1 MRAFSVVSTAS
12 RGNIGTTPYWSQR
25 RQKSCF
31 TVILRQSQRQS
42 SERQYRRQRDPTIN
56 NALTAGVAG
65 GGVTVV
71 VSSSHD
77 QTPNPAAPSSLNQQ
91 ENKDAS
97 TGNKKND
104 RVQFS
109 WVHFLAGGTGGM
121 VGALVTSPLD
131 VVKTRLQ
138 SSLYKNAISGSTNV
152 PRSGVMSVLG
162 HIKDTFVLLGHI
174 YTHEGPR
181 ALYKG
186 LGPNLVGVIPARA
199 IAFATYGNGKKY
211 LTALN
216 NGNETAL
223 VHLASA
229 AIAGV
234 VTATAT
240 NPIWMVKTRMQLQSE
255 GKQRIYRNS
264 LHCVIE
270 ILRTEGIRGLYKG
283 LAASLLGVTEG
294 AIQWVIYEH
303 LKKAFAERRAQLT
316 QVSNSDGYQVGG
328 KNIEEWGE
336 YLGAAGTAKF
346 VASAITYPHEVL
358 RTRMRQTP
366 QGNEAVKYTGL
377 VQTFRLV
384 LKEEGI
390 AALYGGL
397 TAHMLRVVPNAAIM
411 FFCYEA
417 ILHRF
422 G

>member
-1 MRAFSVVSTAS
+1 MATTA
-12 RGNIGTTPYWSQR
+12 GTT
-25 RQKSCF
+25 
-31 TVILRQSQRQS
+31 
-42 SERQYRRQRDPTIN
+42 
-56 NALTAGVAG
+56 AG
-65 GGVTVV
+65 GVV
-71 VSSSHD
+71 VAVSNPHNSASTSTSSGPMD
-77 QTPNPAAPSSLNQQ
+77 GQA
-91 ENKDAS
+91 NKDVPTRNIS
-97 TGNKKND
+97 K

-138 SSLYKNAISGSTNV
+138 SSLYKDTLAGSTAVN
-152 PRSGVMSVLG
+152 RTGIMSVLG
-162 HIKDTFVLLGHI
+162 HIKDTFFLLGHI
-174 YTHEGPR
+174 YTHESPR

-199 IAFATYGNGKKY
+199 INFAAYGNGKKY
-211 LTALN
+211 FTELN
-216 NGNETAL
+216 HGNENTL
-223 VHLASA
+223 VHLSSA
-229 AIAGV
+229 VVAGV

-264 LHCVIE
+264 FHCVVE
-270 ILRTEGIRGLYKG
+270 ILKTEGIRGLYKG
-283 LAASLLGVTEG
+283 LTASYLGVAEG
-294 AIQWVIYEH
+294 TIQWVIYEH
-303 LKKAFAERRAQLT
+303 LKTSLTERRARLALSPDT
-316 QVSNSDGYQVGG
+316 MGGDDPSSKGVRYMVGG
-328 KNIEEWGE
+328 KDVEEWVE
-336 YLGAAGTAKF
+336 YLGAAGAAKF
-346 VASAITYPHEVL
+346 IASAITYPHEVL

-366 QGNEAVKYTGL
+366 QGNEPVKYTGL
-377 VQTFRLV
+377 AQTFRLV